1 MLRFITL
8 PKGIFSVTKR
18 LLIVPVLTALLVFG
32 TVSPI
37 WATVN
42 FNGFLPLAGTPINPT
57 YNFEKSFYINYPA
70 GSKLQSLLQ
79 NKNLTISFTDNSNS
93 NPDIKTFIQQI
104 NTDIATNEHSSAVIT
119 NLTINYLAVVTGYPD
134 HVSFDYKIVLTPT
147 MTNYVLNKASGDIP
161 ETIDASWVAFSDQN
175 PVTITT
181 KQYGPLEINSPLGVI
196 QSQLPEV
203 YNEIKGTDAFQV
215 FQSPYLMDAT
225 GLYTQQ
231 PLNKWDSLFDPAY
244 TLAETA
250 GYGYAG
256 QKVAV
261 TTYSSGLSGLVT
273 GAVTVNNV
281 DKDFIG
287 SDGTKYHISTK
298 EQPNAG
304 TINVEGHA
312 NANLVQGGWT
322 FATCVQACGGTTTA
336 TAGGT
341 STMLVYAMAG
351 FAAVIAAG
359 IFWWSNKKM
368 KSELNRVRTEED
380 TRPLEYETRQHWAD
394 KFDGQPSGA
403 MGTDSQPGKPD
414 DKTKRS
420 AI

>member
-1 MLRFITL
+1 MLRFITIS
-8 PKGIFSVTKR
+8 KGIFSVTKR
-18 LLIVPVLTALLVFG
+18 LLIVPVLTALLVIG

-42 FNGFLPLAGTPINPT
+42 FNGVLPLAGNPINPT
-57 YNFEKSFYINYPA
+57 YDFEKSFFINYPA

-79 NKNLTISFTDNSNS
+79 NKNLTVSFTDDANA
-93 NPDIKTFIQQI
+93 NPDIKAFMQQI
-104 NTDIATNEHSSAVIT
+104 NTDIATNEHSAAILT
-119 NLTINYLAVVTGYPD
+119 NLLVDYKVDINGYTD
-134 HVSFDYKIVLTPT
+134 HASFDYKIVLTPT
-147 MTNYVLNKASGDIP
+147 VTNYVLNTASGDIP
-161 ETIDASWVAFSDQN
+161 ETIDASWIAFSDNN
-175 PVTITT
+175 PVKITT
-181 KQYGPLEINSPLGVI
+181 KQYGPIEINSPIGVI
-196 QSQLPEV
+196 QNQLPDA
-203 YNEIKGTDAFQV
+203 YNVIKGTYAEQV
-215 FQSPYLMDAT
+215 FQSPYLIDAT

-250 GYGYAG
+250 GYGYQG

-273 GAVTVNNV
+273 GSTTVNNI
-281 DKDFIG
+281 DKDFTG
-287 SDGTKYHISTK
+287 SDGTTYHISTK
-298 EQPNAG
+298 EQANAG

-312 NANLVQGGWT
+312 NPNQVQGGWT
-322 FATCVQACGGTTTA
+322 FVTTA
-336 TAGGT
+336 QAAAGISNTTAGGT
-341 STMLVYAMAG
+341 STTMVYAMAG

-368 KSELNRVRTEED
+368 KQVVREID
-380 TRPLEYETRQHWAD
+380 TGPVEYETRQHWAD
-394 KFDGQPSGA
+394 RFDGEPSGA
-403 MGTDSQPGKPD
+403 IGTDSQPSKPD

>member
-1 MLRFITL
+1 MLRFITISE
-8 PKGIFSVTKR
+8 GIFSVTKR
-18 LLIVPVLTALLVFG
+18 LLIVPVLTALLVIG

-42 FNGFLPLAGTPINPT
+42 FNGVLPLAGNPINPS
-57 YNFEKSFYINYPA
+57 YDFEKSFYINYPP

-79 NKNLTISFTDNSNS
+79 NKNMTISFSDNAN
-93 NPDIKTFIQQI
+93 NTDIKAFMQQI
-104 NTDIATNEHSSAVIT
+104 NTDIATNEHSATVLT
-119 NLTINYLAVVTGYPD
+119 NLVVNYKADINGYPD
-134 HVSFDYKIVLTPT
+134 HASFDYKIVLIPT
-147 MTNYVLNKASGDIP
+147 VTNYVLNTASGDIP
-161 ETIDASWVAFSDQN
+161 ETIDASWIAFSVNN
-175 PVTITT
+175 PVKITT
-181 KQYGPLEINSPLGVI
+181 SQYGPIEINSPIGAI
-196 QSQLPEV
+196 QSQLPDV
-203 YNEIKGTDAFQV
+203 YNEIKGTDAAQV
-215 FQSPYLMDAT
+215 FQSPYLVDAT

-250 GYGYAG
+250 GYGYQG

-273 GAVTVNNV
+273 GSTTVNNI
-281 DKDFIG
+281 DKDFTG

-298 EQPNAG
+298 EQANAG

-312 NANLVQGGWT
+312 NPNQVQGGWT
-322 FATCVQACGGTTTA
+322 FVTTA
-336 TAGGT
+336 QAAAGISNTTAGGT
-341 STMLVYAMAG
+341 STTMVYAMAG

-368 KSELNRVRTEED
+368 KQVVREID
-380 TRPLEYETRQHWAD
+380 TGPVEYETRQHWAD
-394 KFDGQPSGA
+394 RFDGEPSGA
-403 MGTDSQPGKPD
+403 IGSDTQPSKPED
-414 DKTKRS
+414 RTKRS

>member
-1 MLRFITL
+1 MLRFITI

-18 LLIVPVLTALLVFG
+18 LFIVPVLTALLVLG

-42 FNGFLPLAGTPINPT
+42 FNGILPLAGNPINPV
-57 YNFEKSFYINYPA
+57 YDFEKSFYIEYHS
-70 GSKLQSLLQ
+70 GDKLQSLLQ
-79 NKNLTISFTDNSNS
+79 NKNMTVSFTDDANS
-93 NPDIKTFIQQI
+93 NPDIKTFMQAI
-104 NTDIATNEHSSAVIT
+104 NTDIATNEHSTAVMT
-119 NLTINYLAVVTGYPD
+119 NLVVKYKVDINGYSD
-134 HVSFDYKIVLTPT
+134 HASFDYKIVLIPT
-147 MTNYVLNKASGDIP
+147 MTGYVISTASTTDQP
-161 ETIDASWVAFSDQN
+161 TTIDASWIAFSDNN
-175 PVTITT
+175 PVKITT
-181 KQYGPLEINSPLGVI
+181 KQYGPIEINAPIGII
-196 QSQLPEV
+196 QSQLPDV
-203 YNEIKGTDAFQV
+203 YNEIKGTDALQV
-215 FQSPYLMDAT
+215 FQSPYLIDAT
-225 GLYTQQ
+225 GLFTQQ

-250 GYGYAG
+250 GYGYQG

-273 GAVTVNNV
+273 GGLSVQNV
-281 DKDFIG
+281 DTHFTG
-287 SDGTKYHISTK
+287 SDGTTYHLYTK
-298 EQPNAG
+298 EQANAG

-312 NANLVQGGWT
+312 NPNQIQGGWT
-322 FATCVQACGGTTTA
+322 FATCAQTCAGISNT

-341 STMLVYAMAG
+341 STTLVYAMAG

-368 KSELNRVRTEED
+368 KQVIHEID
-380 TRPLEYETRQHWAD
+380 TGPVEYESRQHWAD
-394 KFDGQPSGA
+394 RFDGQSSGA
-403 MGTDSQPGKPD
+403 MGTGSQPSSPD

>member
-1 MLRFITL
+1 M
-8 PKGIFSVTKR
+8 TKR

-42 FNGFLPLAGTPINPT
+42 FNGFLPLDGHSINPT
-57 YNFEKSFYINYPA
+57 YNFEKSFFINYPA
-70 GSKLQSLLQ
+70 GSKLQSMLQ
-79 NKNLTISFTDNSNS
+79 NKNVTIAFTDDASS
-93 NPDIKTFIQQI
+93 NPDIKKFMQQI

-119 NLTINYLAVVTGYPD
+119 NLTINYLVAVTGYPD
-134 HVSFDYKIVLTPT
+134 HTAFDYKIVLAPT
-147 MTNYVLNKASGDIP
+147 VTNYVLNTASGDIP
-161 ETIDASWVAFSDQN
+161 ETLDASWIAFSDQN

-181 KQYGPLEINSPLGVI
+181 KQYGPLEINSPIGVI
-196 QSQLPEV
+196 QSQLPDV
-203 YNEIKGTDAFQV
+203 YNEIKSTGALQV
-215 FQSPYLMDAT
+215 FQTPYLMDAT

-250 GYGYAG
+250 GFGFAG
-256 QKVAV
+256 NKVAV

-273 GAVTVNNV
+273 GSATVNNV
-281 DKDFIG
+281 DQDFTG
-287 SDGTKYHISTK
+287 SDGTKYHISTR

-312 NANLVQGGWT
+312 NPNLVQGGWT
-322 FATCVQACGGTTTA
+322 FATTAQAAAGISNT

-341 STMLVYAMAG
+341 STMMFYAMAG

-368 KSELNRVRTEED
+368 KSELNRVKTEEVA
-380 TRPLEYETRQHWAD
+380 RPLEYETRQHWAD
-394 KFDGQPSGA
+394 KFDVQSSGA

-414 DKTKRS
+414 DKKRS

>member
-1 MLRFITL
+1 MPRFITYSHRNL
-8 PKGIFSVTKR
+8 CVTRR

-32 TVSPI
+32 TFSPI

-42 FNGFLPLAGTPINPT
+42 FNGYLPLTGNSINPS
-57 YNFEKSFYINYPA
+57 YDFEKSFFINYPA
-70 GSKLQSLLQ
+70 GSKLQNLLQ
-79 NKNLTISFTDNSNS
+79 NKNLTIAFTDNANS
-93 NPDIKTFIQQI
+93 NPEIKNFMEQI
-104 NTDIATNEHSSAVIT
+104 NTDIATNEHSPAIFT
-119 NLTINYLAVVTGYPD
+119 NLTVNYKVNINGYSD
-134 HVSFDYKIVLTPT
+134 HASFDYKVKLVPT
-147 MTNYVLNKASGDIP
+147 AEKYILSAASVQDQP
-161 ETIDASWVAFSDQN
+161 TTIDASWIAFSVNN

-181 KQYGPLEINSPLGVI
+181 KQYGPIEINSPIGVI
-196 QSQLPEV
+196 QSQLPDV

-215 FQSPYLMDAT
+215 FQSPYLIDAT

-250 GYGYAG
+250 GYGYKG

-261 TTYSSGLSGLVT
+261 TTFSSGLSGLIT
-273 GAVTVNNV
+273 GSASVNNV

-312 NANLVQGGWT
+312 NPNQIQGGWT
-322 FATCVQACGGTTTA
+322 FATCAVTCAGTSNA

-341 STMLVYAMAG
+341 STNLVYGMAAL
-351 FAAVIAAG
+351 AAALAGG
-359 IFWWSNKKM
+359 IFFWSNKKM
-368 KSELNRVRTEED
+368 KQVIREVD
-380 TRPLEYETRQHWAD
+380 TGPVEYETRQHWAD
-394 KFDGQPSGA
+394 RFDGAQSGA
-403 MGTDSQPGKPD
+403 TSTQPRKSD